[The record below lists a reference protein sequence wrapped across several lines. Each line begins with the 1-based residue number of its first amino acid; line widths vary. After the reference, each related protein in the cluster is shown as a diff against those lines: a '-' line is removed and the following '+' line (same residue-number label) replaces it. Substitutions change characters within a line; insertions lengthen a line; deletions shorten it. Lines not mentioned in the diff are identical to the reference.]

1 MYTYVWIWYVGGNEF
16 GFGYEFIDALTK
28 GYLACNRG
36 PITTSKVKYPIGKVF
51 DRKEKK
57 AQQSVHEILDNAGI
71 SDVVFDEN
79 AFSEY
84 ESEDLEDDNNSDNE
98 VIQDEQFM
106 DANDVTLGF
115 EWLNFVLTFFL
126 WFFFLWFMFCCFT
139 LFY

>member
-1 MYTYVWIWYVGGNEF
+1 MRSVESIGFQNPKTIFSENTCRFQSGNEF

-57 AQQSVHEILDNAGI
+57 AQQSVHGILDNAGI

-98 VIQDEQFM
+98 VIQDEH
-106 DANDVTLGF
+106 N
-115 EWLNFVLTFFL
+115 L
-126 WFFFLWFMFCCFT
+126 WMLMM
-139 LFY
+139 